1 MTGPETP
8 EIPAGADARW
18 ALKSLTRFVDDY
30 PAPGI
35 VFQDLTPVLAD
46 ADGFRLIIED
56 MAEGS
61 RAITGAGGID
71 VVAGLDARGF
81 LLGAAVARELG
92 VGILAIRKAGKLPP
106 PVLHEEYALEYGTAA
121 VEIPGEELDL
131 SGTRVLLVDDV
142 LATGGTLT
150 AACALLRQAGAEVV
164 GVAVALEVAE
174 LAGGERLGD
183 LPLYV
188 VSRGQ

>member
-1 MTGPETP
+1 MSTAQQPRFSSAIE
-8 EIPAGADARW
+8 
-18 ALKSLTRFVDDY
+18 ALDGLTRYVPDF
-30 PAPGI
+30 PGEGI

-121 VEIPGEELDL
+121 VEIPGEGLDL

-174 LAGGERLGD
+174 LAGGECLGD

-188 VSRGQ
+188 VSSGQ

>member
-1 MTGPETP
+1 M
-8 EIPAGADARW
+8 
-18 ALKSLTRFVDDY
+18 
-30 PAPGI
+30 
-35 VFQDLTPVLAD
+35 
-46 ADGFRLIIED
+46 
-56 MAEGS
+56 
-61 RAITGAGGID
+61 
-71 VVAGLDARGF
+71 
-81 LLGAAVARELG
+81 
-92 VGILAIRKAGKLPP
+92 
-106 PVLHEEYALEYGTAA
+106 
-121 VEIPGEELDL
+121 EIPGEELDL

>member
-1 MTGPETP
+1 MTTAPQPRFNTAIE
-8 EIPAGADARW
+8 
-18 ALKSLTRFVDDY
+18 ALDGLTRYVSDF
-30 PAPGI
+30 PAEGI

-56 MAEGS
+56 LAGGARS
-61 RAITGAGGID
+61 ITDGTGGID

-81 LLGAAVARELG
+81 LLGAAVARELE

-106 PVLHEEYALEYGTAA
+106 PVLHEEYGLEYGTAA
-121 VEIPGEELDL
+121 VEIPGEGLDL
-131 SGTRVLLVDDV
+131 AGTRVLLVDDV

-150 AACALLRQAGAEVV
+150 AACALLRDAGAEVV

-174 LAGGERLGD
+174 LAGGDRLGD